1 MRMSDKSLE
10 EQLPEVP
17 SNGRNC
23 RLCIHQKVC
32 GILPLF
38 ANTIE
43 VSFPEAIKTTDLAW
57 ICKMYK
63 EVEV

>member
-1 MRMSDKSLE
+1 MSERSLE
-10 EQLPEVP
+10 EQLDPVP

-23 RLCIHQKVC
+23 ALCMHFKVC
-32 GILPLF
+32 GIVPLF

-43 VSFPEAIKTTDLAW
+43 SNFPEAIKTQDLAW